1 MRTLMVIKMFMLK
14 WNKPTFMHH
23 HALFYKWE
31 NWHQKIQVSL
41 CSLSLFILKNYA
53 IIQDNNFDKMTEEKS
68 KILLKDFVV
77 FLSTWGTGK
86 TELMVKKAKKLS
98 KKGEKV
104 LLVIITFGRNSSL
117 PTLLVHQL
125 QNTLYSFLLITP
137 KIKNFHWS

>member
-1 MRTLMVIKMFMLK
+1 
-14 WNKPTFMHH
+14 
-23 HALFYKWE
+23 
-31 NWHQKIQVSL
+31 
-41 CSLSLFILKNYA
+41 
-53 IIQDNNFDKMTEEKS
+53 MTEEKS

-125 QNTLYSFLLITP
+125 QNTFLKNEYIDVLHVPYIDGTIHNGFQESAKNYDHILIDEFFGDFLSLSKCNQEEFLSIISNKKTVW
-137 KIKNFHWS
+137 ITMSNTY